1 MTEKRKEQFKASQ
14 KKLRLKQK
22 TEGKKT
28 ISFTVSKEL
37 FSNLKELKKDKSYSD
52 LIEEL
57 IDDNKNLM
65 VILIDQLHDI
75 EILSKKI
82 EEYEYYDNRVKKE
95 NDFFDKLAFFRRK
108 HPNLIEY
115 QERELR
121 FEFSRY
127 PEGSI

>member
-57 IDDNKNLM
+57 IVKDKG
-65 VILIDQLHDI
+65 
-75 EILSKKI
+75 
-82 EEYEYYDNRVKKE
+82 YEYVLAELEGLRDNY
-95 NDFFDKLAFFRRK
+95 ND
-108 HPNLIEY
+108 E
-115 QERELR
+115 
-121 FEFSRY
+121 
-127 PEGSI
+127 